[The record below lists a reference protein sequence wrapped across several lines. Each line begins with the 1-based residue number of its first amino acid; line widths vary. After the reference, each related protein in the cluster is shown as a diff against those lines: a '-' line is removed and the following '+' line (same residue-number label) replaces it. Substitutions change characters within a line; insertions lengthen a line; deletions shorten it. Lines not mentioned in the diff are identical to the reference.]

1 MNHGCYLNCIFFLQ
15 PPLGLV
21 SGIFKCQT
29 NEATKLCVHD
39 ALSKLKDDGDFDI
52 GGTYVN
58 HEPEFWFFYTTSMGH
73 GGNHLLNLFVC
84 HRKVGPFAIDVSNS
98 NELTQKVAP
107 EDDVPHLLLPQTMTK
122 FSFRS
127 TKPNKNF
134 YIKTYCFKH
143 LERFNQSCTLF
154 IPVKITVNPKFV
166 LNSCVVK
173 SIKLQHDLSD
183 LLRKQE
189 TTDFVIE
196 SATHKKFPTH
206 KILLAA
212 HSPVLRN
219 MLKNAELSSMF
230 IDISDYDVELLLQFI
245 YTGTIKDV
253 MQQDCLK
260 LLEIAD
266 KFQLTQLFTL
276 TQHVIGNQINVNN
289 AVEMAVIAKKYK
301 LEDLMK
307 RVFSYIAKNPK
318 VMETPA
324 WNDLTDV
331 ELTKYLFRYTRAMEE

>member
-1 MNHGCYLNCIFFLQ
+1 MGH
-15 PPLGLV
+15 V
-21 SGIFKCQT
+21 SAIYKCQT
-29 NEATKLCVHD
+29 SDASKLCVHD

-52 GGTYVN
+52 GGTYAYT
-58 HEPEFWFFYTTSMGH
+58 EPEFWFFYTTSMCH

-84 HRKVGPFAIDVSNS
+84 HRKTGSFAIDVSNS

-107 EDDVPHLLLPQTMTK
+107 EDDVPHLLLPKSTTK
-122 FSFRS
+122 YSFRS

-134 YIKTYCFKH
+134 FIKTFCFKN

-154 IPVKITVNPKFV
+154 IPIKITVNPKLLLNMSV
-166 LNSCVVK
+166 LK
-173 SIKLQHDLSD
+173 SIKLQHDLSE
-183 LLRKQE
+183 LLTKQE
-189 TTDFVIE
+189 TTDFVLE
-196 SATHKKFPTH
+196 SASRKKFPTH

-219 MLKNAELSSMF
+219 MLKNSELTSMF
-230 IDISDYDVELLLQFI
+230 IDISDNDMELLLQFI

-253 MQQDCLK
+253 MKQDCLK

-266 KFQLTQLFTL
+266 RFQLTQLFTL
-276 TQHVIGNQINVNN
+276 TQHVIGNQITVNN

-307 RVFSYIAKNPK
+307 RVFTFIAKNPK
-318 VMETPA
+318 VMETDA

-331 ELTKYLFRYTRAMEE
+331 ELTKYLFRYTRSMEE